1 MYDRNAPRI
10 RALLVV
16 FQLGILFLSI
26 EVAAWTV
33 ALWRL

>member
-1 MYDRNAPRI
+1 MYDRNAPR
-10 RALLVV
+10 VV
-16 FQLGILFLSI
+16 FRVWVFRAAILFLSI